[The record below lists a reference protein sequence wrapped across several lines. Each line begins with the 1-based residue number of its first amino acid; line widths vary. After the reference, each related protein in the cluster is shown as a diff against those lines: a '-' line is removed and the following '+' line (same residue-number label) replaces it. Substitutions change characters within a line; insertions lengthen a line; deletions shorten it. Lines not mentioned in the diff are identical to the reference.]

1 MYYAENLLDRFRHVD
16 ALASRGVGG
25 ERDNAA
31 RILRDMETKYPG
43 IRAQAYPRAPNNDAP
58 NLDAFTAASGNFGGA
73 THPPPPPPTSRGETW
88 NRVRNVAS
96 DAFSWAARMAAEMAA
111 TKEVESV
118 VARLVEVQS
127 KNLTSGNFQIAVK
140 FPGEEMA
147 FHLSRMNEVQR
158 ALFVEQVTALFRQE
172 LAFAVTPER
181 DEDE

>member
-1 MYYAENLLDRFRHVD
+1 MYYADNLLDRFRHVD
-16 ALASRGVGG
+16 SLASRGVGG
-25 ERDNAA
+25 ERENAV

-73 THPPPPPPTSRGETW
+73 SAAPPPKAEPWSRL
-88 NRVRNVAS
+88 RNVAS
-96 DAFSWAARMAAEMAA
+96 DAFSWAAKMAAEMAA

-172 LAFAVTPER
+172 LSFAITPETES
-181 DEDE
+181 EDE